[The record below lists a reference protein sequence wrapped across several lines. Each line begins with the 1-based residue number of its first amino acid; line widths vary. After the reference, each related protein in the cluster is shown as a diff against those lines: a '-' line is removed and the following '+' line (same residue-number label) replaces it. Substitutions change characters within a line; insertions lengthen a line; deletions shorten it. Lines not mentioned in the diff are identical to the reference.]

1 MTLRDTLRAAGFR
14 TIRGVLTLRRPTATA
29 NRRAL
34 RARSESLDA
43 LTIRPAV
50 TADIAA
56 LAALHVAAWN
66 DTYAPMMTGPPLPVR
81 EQQWRQ
87 AFADPASWFCY
98 VLARPDGS
106 LIGFAKGMVRPA
118 QEIPGELNKLF
129 LARAYQRMG
138 LGRRLLGQVVHRF
151 LEAGHTGMSAY
162 VDPRNPSCGFFER
175 TGAAW
180 LREPTGAVN
189 FSWYVWQDLSC
200 LARYCGPANQW
211 LPAP

>member
-1 MTLRDTLRAAGFR
+1 M
-14 TIRGVLTLRRPTATA
+14 
-29 NRRAL
+29 RAL

-43 LTIRPAV
+43 LTMRPAV
-50 TADIAA
+50 PADIAA
-56 LAALHVAAWN
+56 LAALHVATWN

-81 EQQWRQ
+81 EQEWRR
-87 AFADPASWFCY
+87 AFADPTGWFCY
-98 VLARPDGS
+98 VLARPDDS
-106 LIGFAKGMVRPA
+106 LIGFTKGAVRPNH
-118 QEIPGELNKLF
+118 EIPGELNKLF

-151 LEAGHTGMSAY
+151 LEADVTAMAAY

-189 FSWYVWQDLSC
+189 FSWYVWQDLPR
-200 LARYCGPANQW
+200 LAQYCELVN
-211 LPAP
+211 